1 MASLYD
7 IDPGPDCPELVRM
20 IVEIPKN
27 STNKYEYDGKLG
39 VFRLDRRLYSPM
51 HYPGDYGFI
60 PGTLAED
67 NDPLDVLVLVQE
79 PSFTGCLIEVRPVG
93 ILNMVDSE
101 EGDQKVLAVPT
112 RNPRYDQIHTMDQIF
127 THVRREIEHF
137 FTIYKELEGRLTR
150 MEGWGGPREA
160 RKAIIDSRE
169 RYLEL
174 SKRNVRSSCEVTS
187 RSLAFRL
194 CLACHFTDEFHF
206 FRLVGTAVG
215 SEHFME
221 PDRRLAI
228 GIRLLP

>member
-1 MASLYD
+1 VQTSLYD
-7 IDPGPDCPELVRM
+7 IDPGPDSPELVRM

-39 VFRLDRRLYSPM
+39 VFRLDRSLYSPM

-60 PGTLAED
+60 PSTLAED
-67 NDPLDVLVLVQE
+67 NDPMDVLVLVQE

-101 EGDQKVLAVPT
+101 EGDQKILAVPT

-127 THVRREIEHF
+127 PHVRREIEHF

-160 RKAIIDSRE
+160 RRAIMESRQH
-169 RYLEL
+169 YLDLKNQTET
-174 SKRNVRSSCEVTS
+174 SVAHAVVTK
-187 RSLAFRL
+187 
-194 CLACHFTDEFHF
+194 
-206 FRLVGTAVG
+206 
-215 SEHFME
+215 
-221 PDRRLAI
+221 
-228 GIRLLP
+228 